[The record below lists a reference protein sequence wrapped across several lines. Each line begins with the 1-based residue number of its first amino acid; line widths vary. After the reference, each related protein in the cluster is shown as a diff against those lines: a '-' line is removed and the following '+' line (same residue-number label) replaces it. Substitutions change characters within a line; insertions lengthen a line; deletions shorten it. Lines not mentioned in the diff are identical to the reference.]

1 MVDRLNRG
9 LPAFA
14 HLALSVE
21 REMLDV
27 WSRLFS
33 LFSFQGF
40 RVSGFNTAHEND
52 KPLAGLPRG
61 DSRRSDDRSASV
73 VGQTEEAKIHTTSNT
88 NARAIDGP
96 FPFCRR

>member
-1 MVDRLNRG
+1 MSKSKRAAPDCD
-9 LPAFA
+9 
-14 HLALSVE
+14 VE

-61 DSRRSDDRSASV
+61 DSRPSDHRSASV
-73 VGQTEEAKIHTTSNT
+73 DGQTEEAKIHTTSRSNT
-88 NARAIDGP
+88 NARAIGGS